1 MCGLA
6 AMSAEDDFRIRPG
19 RIRSTSAQRA
29 RPFIAQA
36 LAAAQRAGGSVSR
49 NGAIRP
55 NHRSRF
61 GRGQR
66 ASVQANRL
74 ITSRSRGAVVKA
86 RVVRHSG
93 HGAPLAM
100 HLSYL
105 RREGVTRDGEKA
117 RLFGPGTDDA
127 DPKAFAEK
135 CEDDRHHF
143 RFIVSPDDAVE
154 MSDFKTFA
162 RDLVGQME
170 KDLGTK
176 LDWIGVDHWNT
187 EHPHLHLIVRGVRE
201 DGENLVISRDYIKEG
216 MRDRAR
222 DLITQELGPRT
233 DQEIR
238 RTLERQIDAERWTN
252 LDRQLA
258 RDSYRTGVTDL
269 APHPDHQPDEFHAL
283 KVGRLR
289 KLESLGL
296 ADQIGP
302 GQWAVSESAEAT
314 LRELGERGDII
325 KRIHRGLTERG
336 IERGA
341 ANYVLAGESLDDPV
355 IGRLVARGLD
365 DELKGTAYAVVDGA
379 DGRTHHIKL
388 PDLDAAGDGA
398 TGSIVELRRFDDAQG
413 RRRVALAVRSDL
425 SIERQITATGAT
437 WLDRQAVAREPVA
450 LGGGGFG
457 AEVREALDRRAEHLI
472 GQGLAERQGRGVS
485 FGRNLIETLRRREL
499 DALAEKLAAE
509 SGRPLTRAST
519 GEYVAGTY
527 RQRFALASGRFA
539 IIDDGLGFQLVPWSP
554 SLDKQLGRHV
564 SGLAR
569 SDGGVDWSFGRK
581 RGLGL

>member
-1 MCGLA
+1 
-6 AMSAEDDFRIRPG
+6 MSDENDFRIRPG
-19 RIRSTSAQRA
+19 LIRSTRAQRA

-49 NGAIRP
+49 KGTIGP
-55 NHRSRF
+55 GHRSRF
-61 GRGQR
+61 GQGQR
-66 ASVQANRL
+66 AAVQANRV

-86 RVVRHSG
+86 RVVRHAG
-93 HGAPLAM
+93 RGAPLAT
-100 HLSYL
+100 HLNYL

-117 RLFGPGTDDA
+117 RLFGPAADDA
-127 DPKAFAEK
+127 DAKAFADR
-135 CEDDRHHF
+135 CEEDRHHF
-143 RFIVSPDDAVE
+143 RFIISPDDAVE
-154 MSDFKTFA
+154 MSDLKTFTH
-162 RDLVGQME
+162 DLVGQME

-176 LDWIGVDHWNT
+176 LDWVAVDHWNT
-187 EHPHLHLIVRGVRE
+187 EHPHVHLIVRGVRD

-222 DLITQELGPRT
+222 DLITLELGPRT
-233 DQEIR
+233 DHEIR
-238 RTLERQIDAERWTN
+238 RTLERQIDAERWTS

-258 RDSYRTGVTDL
+258 RDGYRVGVVNF
-269 APHPDHQPDEFHAL
+269 APHPNRQPDEFHAL

-296 ADQIGP
+296 ADQVSP
-302 GQWAVSESAEAT
+302 GQWIVSENAETT

-325 KRIHRGLTERG
+325 KRIHRGLSERG
-336 IERGA
+336 IERSA
-341 ANYVLAGESLDDPV
+341 ASYVLAGESLDDPV
-355 IGRLVARGLD
+355 VGRLVARGLD

-388 PDLDAAGDGA
+388 PDLDAAGDSA
-398 TGSIVELRRFDDAQG
+398 PGSIVELRKFDDAQG

-425 SIERQITATGAT
+425 SIEQQITATGAT
-437 WLDRQAVAREPVA
+437 WLDRQAIAREPVA
-450 LGGGGFG
+450 LGSGGFG

-472 GQGLAERQGRGVS
+472 AQGLAARQSRGVS
-485 FGRNLIETLRRREL
+485 FSRSLIETLRRREL
-499 DALAEKLAAE
+499 DALGEKLASE

-519 GEYVAGTY
+519 GEYVSGTY

-539 IIDDGLGFQLVPWSP
+539 MIDDGLGFQLVPWSP
-554 SLDKQLGRHV
+554 SLEKQLGRHV

-569 SDGGVDWSFGRK
+569 SDGGIDWSFGRK

>member
-1 MCGLA
+1 
-6 AMSAEDDFRIRPG
+6 MSDENDFRIRPG
-19 RIRSTSAQRA
+19 RIRSTRVQRA

-36 LAAAQRAGGSVSR
+36 LAAAQRAGGSISR
-49 NGAIRP
+49 KGTIGPA
-55 NHRSRF
+55 HRSRF

-86 RVVRHSG
+86 RFVRHAG
-93 HGAPLAM
+93 RGAPLAT
-100 HLSYL
+100 HLNYL

-117 RLFGPGTDDA
+117 RLFGPGADEA
-127 DPKAFAEK
+127 DPKAFAER

-154 MSDFKTFA
+154 MAHLKTFA

-176 LDWIGVDHWNT
+176 LDWVAVDHWNT
-187 EHPHLHLIVRGVRE
+187 EHPHVHLIVRGVRE

-233 DQEIR
+233 DHEIR
-238 RTLERQIDAERWTN
+238 RTLERQIDTERWTN

-258 RDSYRTGVTDL
+258 RDGYRTGVIDL
-269 APHPDHQPDEFHAL
+269 APHPNRQPDEFHAL

-302 GQWAVSESAEAT
+302 GQWIVSENAETT

-325 KRIHRGLTERG
+325 KRIHRGLAERG

-341 ANYVLAGESLDDPV
+341 ASYVLASESLDDAV
-355 IGRLVARGLD
+355 VGRLVARGLD
-365 DELKGTAYAVVDGA
+365 DELKGTAYSVIDGA

-388 PDLDAAGDGA
+388 PDLDAAGDSA
-398 TGSIVELRRFDDAQG
+398 PGSIVELRKFDDAHG

-425 SIERQITATGAT
+425 DIERQITATGAT
-437 WLDRQAVAREPVA
+437 WLDRQAIAREPVA

-457 AEVREALDRRAEHLI
+457 AEVRAALDRRAEHLI
-472 GQGLAERQGRGVS
+472 GQGLAERQSRGIS
-485 FGRNLIETLRRREL
+485 FSRNLIETLRRREL
-499 DALAEKLAAE
+499 DALGEKLAAE

-539 IIDDGLGFQLVPWSP
+539 MIDDGLAFQLVPWSP
-554 SLDKQLGRHV
+554 SLEKQLGRHV

-569 SDGGVDWSFGRK
+569 SDGGIDWSFGRK
-581 RGLGL
+581 RGIGL

>member
-1 MCGLA
+1 MCGIA
-6 AMSAEDDFRIRPG
+6 TMSGEDDFRIRPG

-36 LAAAQRAGGSVSR
+36 LAAAQRAGGTVSR
-49 NGAIRP
+49 KGTIGP

-86 RVVRHSG
+86 RVVRHAG
-93 HGAPLAM
+93 RGAPLAT
-100 HLSYL
+100 HLNYL

-127 DPKAFAEK
+127 DRQAFAER

-143 RFIVSPDDAVE
+143 RFIVSPDDALE
-154 MSDFKTFA
+154 MSDLKTFA

-176 LDWIGVDHWNT
+176 LDWVGADHWNT
-187 EHPHLHLIVRGVRE
+187 EHPHVHLIVRGVRE

-238 RTLERQIDAERWTN
+238 RTLERQIAAERWTN

-258 RDSYRTGVTDL
+258 RDSTRTGVIDL
-269 APHPDHQPDEFHAL
+269 APHPDRQPDEFHAL

-296 ADQIGP
+296 ANQIGP
-302 GQWAVSESAEAT
+302 GQWAMSENAEAT
-314 LRELGERGDII
+314 LRELGDRGDII
-325 KRIHRGLTERG
+325 KRIHRGLAERG

-355 IGRLVARGLD
+355 VGRLVARGLD
-365 DELKGTAYAVVDGA
+365 DELKGSAYAVVDGA

-388 PDLDAAGDGA
+388 PDLDAAGDS
-398 TGSIVELRRFDDAQG
+398 TPGSIVELRKFDDAQG

-437 WLDRQAVAREPVA
+437 WLDRQAIAREPVA

-485 FGRNLIETLRRREL
+485 FSRNLIETLRRREL
-499 DALAEKLAAE
+499 DALGEKLASE

-519 GEYVAGTY
+519 GEYVSGTY

-539 IIDDGLGFQLVPWSP
+539 MIDDGLGFQLVPWSP
-554 SLDKQLGRHV
+554 SLEKQLGRHV

-569 SDGGVDWSFGRK
+569 GDGGIDWSFGRK